1 MNELPLKDIHLPD
14 VGLWWPP
21 APGWWVILI
30 SVILMIVFMPKFLR
44 WLRWKP
50 VKKLSL
56 RELDRIRTELDS
68 GVDDRKIAQEISI
81 LLRRT
86 LISYSS
92 RAVAASTTGE
102 SWLAQ
107 LNQLS
112 GEEYFTAEQNEWLRV
127 GQYRP
132 SVRCEMEAML
142 QSCENWIKALP
153 RTSPHIARRR

>member
-14 VGLWWPP
+14 VSLWWPP

-30 SVILMIVFMPKFLR
+30 SVILIIVFMPKFLR

-56 RELDRIRTELDS
+56 RELDRIRIELDN
-68 GVDDRKIAQEISI
+68 GVDDQKVAQQIST

-86 LISYSS
+86 VISYRG

-102 SWLAQ
+102 SWMQQ
-107 LNQLS
+107 LKQLS
-112 GEEYFTAEQNEWLRV
+112 GEECFTPEQDKWLRI
-127 GQYRP
+127 GQYQP
-132 SVRCEMEAML
+132 SVRCETQAML

-153 RTSPHIARRR
+153 RRNPDAAD